1 MALIAVALLLLPV
14 ASGLLHPGQLQQQ
27 QARVQHRGQ
36 PFVRRFAG
44 AARRHPPTVVPTT
57 TTPPGHG
64 LRMVPDPAMVP
75 MFQQALVANGAW
87 VALLWQVPKVPLTKA
102 GLVHAGLLGLG
113 LWTFLGLPGWLVGV
127 TYLVLGSLA
136 TKVKMKEKERLGVAE
151 KRGGARGPENVW
163 GSAATAM
170 VCAVLTYLYPAH
182 RAALQVGFIASLAT
196 KLSDTGV

>member
-1 MALIAVALLLLPV
+1 
-14 ASGLLHPGQLQQQ
+14 
-27 QARVQHRGQ
+27 
-36 PFVRRFAG
+36 
-44 AARRHPPTVVPTT
+44 
-57 TTPPGHG
+57 
-64 LRMVPDPAMVP
+64 MVPDPAMVP